1 MAAFRSPQV
10 ALFLLGLGVALAA
23 ASFTP
28 AAPLPVSTGLATSV
42 ELPDFEQV
50 VRNHAD
56 ALANVNSDAEA
67 QTLFITK
74 LGPIL
79 GLNDVIGALATKR
92 LARKPFAESVY
103 RHLSEASTRLIAE
116 LAVWRVA
123 LSAVQ
128 AEADPSRWTTLEQE
142 LSRQHTWITHATGRQ
157 ALASLVTV
165 AQVLAAFPLTQDHTG
180 SVPEGF
186 SDYAAQLDQR
196 FPALVGPSSWL
207 SLAEQHGIA
216 AIRERL
222 WDVPAFRDRE
232 PAEQRALAARY
243 VEFRLR
249 PLLITHLMA
258 LASRAQ
264 AEAGRLAFDHWL
276 RLRLWK
282 ESLREHRGLARL
294 CGTWQWTIHNHQNH
308 QEQKLSLV
316 FPPPGSAT
324 GNGPRPAEVVVL
336 GDAVYLR
343 WDSGGHFQEDSLL
356 FSKQDQRLEGTFVNT
371 AGGWGSISGKR
382 TAGCRAQ

>member
-1 MAAFRSPQV
+1 MAVLRSSQV
-10 ALFLLGLGVALAA
+10 ALFSLGLGVALTA
-23 ASFTP
+23 ASFTL
-28 AAPLPVSTGLATSV
+28 AAPPPASTSLAASAEV
-42 ELPDFEQV
+42 PDFEQIV
-50 VRNHAD
+50 LSHAD
-56 ALANVNSDAEA
+56 ALAGVNSDAEA
-67 QTLFITK
+67 QTLFVTQ

-79 GLNDVIGALATKR
+79 GLKDVIGALATKR

-103 RHLSEASTRLIAE
+103 QHLDDTSTRLIAE
-116 LAVWRVA
+116 LVVWRAA

-128 AEADPSRWTTLEQE
+128 AAADPARWTTLEQE
-142 LSRQHTWITHATGRQ
+142 LSRQQTWIAQATGRQ

-165 AQVLAAFPLTQDHTG
+165 AQVLTAFPPTHDHTG
-180 SVPEGF
+180 SVPERF
-186 SDYAAQLDQR
+186 SDYVAQLDQR

-222 WDVPAFRDRE
+222 WEVPAIRDRE
-232 PAEQRALAARY
+232 PAEQRALASRY
-243 VEFRLR
+243 VQIRLH
-249 PLLITHLMA
+249 PVLITRLAA

-264 AEAGRLAFDHWL
+264 AEAGRLVFDHWL

-282 ESLREHRGLARL
+282 DTLREQRGLARL
-294 CGTWQWTIHNHQNH
+294 CGIWQWTIHNHQNH

-316 FPPPGSAT
+316 FPPPGSAA
-324 GNGPRPAEVVVL
+324 GNGPRPTEVVVL

-343 WDSGGHFQEDSLL
+343 WESGGHLQEDSLL
-356 FSKQDQRLEGTFVNT
+356 FSKEDQRLEGTFVNT

-382 TAGCRAQ
+382 AAGCRAQ

>member
-1 MAAFRSPQV
+1 
-10 ALFLLGLGVALAA
+10 
-23 ASFTP
+23 
-28 AAPLPVSTGLATSV
+28 
-42 ELPDFEQV
+42 LPDFEQV
-50 VRNHAD
+50 VRSHAD
-56 ALANVNSDAEA
+56 ALAGVNSDAEA
-67 QTLFITK
+67 QTLFVTK
-74 LGPIL
+74 LGPLL
-79 GLNDVIGALATKR
+79 GLNDVIGALSTKR

-103 RHLSEASTRLIAE
+103 GYLGETSNRLVAE
-116 LAVWRVA
+116 LAVWQA
-123 LSAVQ
+123 TLSTMQ
-128 AEADPSRWTTLEQE
+128 AAADPSRWTILEQE
-142 LSRQHTWITHATGRQ
+142 LNRQQTWIAQTTGRQ

-165 AQVLAAFPLTQDHTG
+165 AQVLAAFPPTQDHTG

-186 SDYAAQLDQR
+186 SDYVAQLEQR

-207 SLAEQHGIA
+207 SLAEQDGIA

-222 WDVPAFRDRE
+222 WDVPAIRDRE

-243 VEFRLR
+243 VAFRLR
-249 PLLITHLMA
+249 PVLITHLMA
-258 LASRAQ
+258 LASRVQ

-282 ESLREHRGLARL
+282 ESVREHRGRARL

-316 FPPPGSAT
+316 FPPPGSAA

-343 WDSGGHFQEDSLL
+343 WESGGHLQEDSLL
-356 FSKQDQRLEGTFVNT
+356 FSKEDQRLEGTFVNT